1 MSLFKTRRTIKPAFM
16 DASREVPL
24 ALLDTILEDA
34 HWAPTHGLTQ
44 PWRFHVFHGRR
55 KLLDLSEG
63 LQAVFCASVPAEQQD
78 EGTLNKLAQYP
89 AGSAAAV
96 ALLVHVPAKSRIP
109 EWEEVAAVCCAAQN
123 LMLSAHTQGLAAF
136 WSTTPTTTKPEFIRW
151 LGAEPELHRSL
162 GVIYLGWPKDG
173 AREKL
178 SSTRVPLAERIIW
191 H

>member
-16 DASREVPL
+16 DTTREVPL
-24 ALLDTILEDA
+24 ALIDEILEDA

-63 LQAVFCASVPAEQQD
+63 LQTVFRAAVPTEKQD
-78 EGTLNKLAQYP
+78 QGTLDKLAQYP

-96 ALLVHVPAKSRIP
+96 ALLAHVPPAGRIP
-109 EWEEVAAVCCAAQN
+109 GWEEVAAVCCAAQN
-123 LMLSAHTQGLAAF
+123 LMLSAHEKGLGSF
-136 WSTTPTTTKPEFIRW
+136 WSTTTATILPEFVRW
-151 LGAEPELHRSL
+151 LGAAPEEYRAL
-162 GVIYLGWPKDG
+162 GIVYLGWPKDG
-173 AREKL
+173 AREQL
-178 SSTRVPLAERIIW
+178 RSTRLPLAERTIW